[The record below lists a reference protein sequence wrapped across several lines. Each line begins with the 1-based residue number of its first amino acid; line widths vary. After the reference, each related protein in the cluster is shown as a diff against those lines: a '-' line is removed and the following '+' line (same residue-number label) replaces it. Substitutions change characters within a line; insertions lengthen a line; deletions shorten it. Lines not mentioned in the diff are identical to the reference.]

1 MVTIHVPVVHLD
13 LYHSPSIAF
22 AECFEGKSEG
32 FPVGVDIVL
41 DDLGPVD
48 YGEGAVFIG
57 FADGEERIT
66 SPKPKPVFS
75 VQLQATEVEFENLS
89 AGENLLGDY
98 CDGLLRVIGRRS
110 SASHSNHPSGQASSL
125 CRDDLPKTAFAGTEE
140 VMVFFLTKDNI
151 YFQSNSKYLQNQVKS
166 KHSTWAFLE
175 RVGAELFGVEFFSNN
190 LNIGKRSDGFQL
202 LQIENSL

>member
-1 MVTIHVPVVHLD
+1 MVTIYVPVVYLD

-32 FPVGVDIVL
+32 FLVGVDIVL

-66 SPKPKPVFS
+66 SPKPKPIFS

-140 VMVFFLTKDNI
+140 VMVLDF
-151 YFQSNSKYLQNQVKS
+151 
-166 KHSTWAFLE
+166 
-175 RVGAELFGVEFFSNN
+175 
-190 LNIGKRSDGFQL
+190 DGFAIAIIHVEL
-202 LQIENSL
+202 EHLPRLKLVTHFELGLPGRVNGVHDCFI